1 MQKEISLIVRMRV
14 TRRPAPQDNVPGSSR
29 KKKGKPKCL
38 LHTRYQFPGVAPQVI
53 RPQGRDQPTSASKVP
68 FESRVGQDV
77 LQVSNNGLEDS
88 TAKSI
93 RRCLCPTPGAT
104 HGTSLSQALT
114 LSRQYYSCH
123 GRQVAP
129 LHYSHFRIVSPPP
142 L

>member
-1 MQKEISLIVRMRV
+1 MRKEISSIVGMMRV
-14 TRRPAPQDNVPGSSR
+14 TQRPTPLDNVPVAA
-29 KKKGKPKCL
+29 GKRGTPKCL
-38 LHTRYQFPGVAPQVI
+38 PHARYLFPGVAPQVI
-53 RPQGRDQPTSASKVP
+53 RPQRRDQPTSPSKLP
-68 FESRVGQDV
+68 SESTVGQDV
-77 LQVSNNGLEDS
+77 LQVSNNGPEDS

-93 RRCLCPTPGAT
+93 RCCLCPTPGAT

-129 LHYSHFRIVSPPP
+129 LHYSHFRIVPLPP